1 MADQDDCRQGRKEE
15 GAEMSEVEQGSPEWF
30 ALRLGK
36 VTASRIKDVIATT
49 KTGYSTSRDKYMTQ
63 LLLERITNTV
73 AESYTNDAMT
83 WGTEQEPFARAKY
96 EGLASTLV
104 EQVAF
109 VNHPTIPMS
118 GASPDGLVM
127 DDGLVEL
134 KCPMSHTHLESI
146 LGGIDD
152 QYMPQVQWQMA
163 VTGRSY
169 TDLCSYDPRFP
180 EHLQLVVKRI
190 NRDNDYI
197 AKLEKEVVKFLAELD
212 DKVNKVNKIE
222 V

>member
-1 MADQDDCRQGRKEE
+1 
-15 GAEMSEVEQGSPEWF
+15 MSEVEQGSPEWF

-190 NRDNDYI
+190 PRDDDYI

>member
-1 MADQDDCRQGRKEE
+1 
-15 GAEMSEVEQGSPEWF
+15 MSDVEQLSPEWF

>member
-1 MADQDDCRQGRKEE
+1 
-15 GAEMSEVEQGSPEWF
+15 MSEVEQGTPEWF

-109 VNHPTIPMS
+109 VNHPTILMS

-134 KCPMSHTHLESI
+134 KCHMSHTPLESI

-152 QYMPQVQWQMA
+152 QYMPQVQWQLA

-190 NRDNDYI
+190 PRDDDYI

>member
-1 MADQDDCRQGRKEE
+1 
-15 GAEMSEVEQGSPEWF
+15 MSEVEQGTPEWF

-180 EHLQLVVKRI
+180 EHLQLIVKRI
-190 NRDNDYI
+190 PRDDDYI

>member
-1 MADQDDCRQGRKEE
+1 
-15 GAEMSEVEQGSPEWF
+15 MSEVEQGTPEWF

-109 VNHPTIPMS
+109 VNHPTILMS
-118 GASPDGLVM
+118 GARRVS
-127 DDGLVEL
+127 
-134 KCPMSHTHLESI
+134 
-146 LGGIDD
+146 
-152 QYMPQVQWQMA
+152 
-163 VTGRSY
+163 
-169 TDLCSYDPRFP
+169 
-180 EHLQLVVKRI
+180 
-190 NRDNDYI
+190 
-197 AKLEKEVVKFLAELD
+197 
-212 DKVNKVNKIE
+212 
-222 V
+222 

>member
-1 MADQDDCRQGRKEE
+1 
-15 GAEMSEVEQGSPEWF
+15 MSEVEQGTPEWF

-190 NRDNDYI
+190 PRDDDYI
-197 AKLEKEVVKFLAELD
+197 AKLEKEVIKFLAELD

>member
-1 MADQDDCRQGRKEE
+1 MDVNEFQNI
-15 GAEMSEVEQGSPEWF
+15 EQGSDAWKKIR
-30 ALRLGK
+30 AGK
-36 VTASRIKDVIATT
+36 VTASRIKDIIATT
-49 KTGYSTSRDKYMTQ
+49 KSGYATSRDKYMTQ

-73 AESYTNDAMT
+73 ADSYINEAMT

-96 EGLASTLV
+96 EGYASTLV

-109 VNHPTIPMS
+109 IDHPTIPMS

-134 KCPMSHTHLESI
+134 KAPMSHTHLESI

-190 NRDNDYI
+190 NRDDDYI

>member
-1 MADQDDCRQGRKEE
+1 
-15 GAEMSEVEQGSPEWF
+15 MSEVEQGTPEWF

-212 DKVNKVNKIE
+212 DKVNKLNQLRG
-222 V
+222 

>member
-1 MADQDDCRQGRKEE
+1 
-15 GAEMSEVEQGSPEWF
+15 
-30 ALRLGK
+30 
-36 VTASRIKDVIATT
+36 
-49 KTGYSTSRDKYMTQ
+49 MTQ

-73 AESYTNDAMT
+73 AESYSNDAMA
-83 WGTEQEPFARAKY
+83 WGTEQEPYARAKY
-96 EGLASTLV
+96 EGFANTLV

-109 VNHPTIPMS
+109 VDHPTISMS
-118 GASPDGLVM
+118 GASPDGLVN

-134 KCPMSHTHLESI
+134 KAPMSHTHLESI

-152 QYMPQVQWQMA
+152 QYMAQVQWQMA
-163 VTGRSY
+163 VTNRSW

-190 NRDNDYI
+190 NRDDDYI
-197 AKLEKEVVKFLAELD
+197 AKLEKEVVKFLSELD
-212 DKVNKVNKIE
+212 DKVNKVNQLK

>member
-1 MADQDDCRQGRKEE
+1 
-15 GAEMSEVEQGSPEWF
+15 MSEVEQGTPEWF

-146 LGGIDD
+146 LGGIYD

-190 NRDNDYI
+190 PRDYDYI
-197 AKLEKEVVKFLAELD
+197 AKLEKEVIKFLAELD
-212 DKVNKVNKIE
+212 DKVNKLNQLRG
-222 V
+222 